1 MAAAAFWRSDR
12 DLIMS
17 RVAAAIRT
25 IVWTPVFYLG
35 SLLLVVAAGI
45 FSPLS
50 DRIFFSIV
58 SHWGRWQRW
67 CARWILGQRV
77 TLIGDLPRE
86 PMFFAVKHE
95 GMFET
100 VDMPMMLDRPVVFA
114 KQELFS
120 IPLWGPLA
128 KRYGLIPIER
138 EAGASALRTMR
149 KAALDA
155 IAQGRPVVLMP
166 EGTRV
171 PHGTAPPLRAGFAGI
186 YKLLGLPV
194 VPIAVDSGR
203 LRDGWLR
210 FPGTIT
216 YQVGEIIPKGLPR
229 EEAETRV
236 HAAINRLNSLSPPRD

>member
-1 MAAAAFWRSDR
+1 
-12 DLIMS
+12 LTVS
-17 RVAAAIRT
+17 RLLAAIRT
-25 IVWTPVFYLG
+25 ALWMPTFYLG

-45 FSPLS
+45 ALPFSRNL
-50 DRIFFSIV
+50 FFSIV
-58 SHWGRWQRW
+58 SKWGHWQRL

-77 TLIGDLPRE
+77 RLIGDLPRE
-86 PMFFAVKHE
+86 PVFFAVKHE
-95 GMFET
+95 AMFET
-100 VDMPMMLDRPVVFA
+100 IDMPMMLDRPVVFA

-128 KRYGLIPIER
+128 KHYGLISIAR
-138 EAGASALRTMR
+138 DAGASALRTMR

-155 IAQGRPVVLMP
+155 IAEGRPVVLMP

-171 PHGTAPPLRAGFAGI
+171 RHGEAPPLRSGFAGI

-194 VPIAVDSGR
+194 VPLAVDSGR

-216 YQVGEIIPKGLPR
+216 YQVGEVIPKGLPR
-229 EEAETRV
+229 DEAETRV
-236 HAAINRLNSLSPPRD
+236 HAAINALNTLDHN